1 MILSAISKGDI
12 MSAIS
17 NNLEVLNAFRIFAP
31 YIPYLHTQDVMINI
45 SEGDRI
51 TYVSGAEK
59 LGVSMKVGDPVNPN
73 GADYDA
79 MRTKKIVKKKIPK
92 EVFGQEIESISIP
105 IVDEHNNAV
114 ACIAVVKSLKRHY
127 EISRLSEALS
137 TALSQISESADIL
150 VHSSYEVSELN
161 ESIAESIE
169 ETNRQAKTT
178 DEIIVF
184 VKNIA
189 KQTNLLGLNASI
201 EASRAGEY
209 GHGFNVVAKETRKLS
224 ASSTES
230 LKKIDEI
237 LKNIQSSIGNVSEKI
252 AVINENFTK
261 HTSEFQEISSLIEE
275 LTSNAELLENIAKN
289 Y

>member
-1 MILSAISKGDI
+1 
-12 MSAIS
+12 MSVIT
-17 NNLEVLNAFRIFAP
+17 NNLEVLNAFRVFAP

-59 LGVSMKVGDPVNPN
+59 LGVSMKVGDQVNPD

-79 MRTKKIVKKKIPK
+79 MKTRLVVKKKIPK

-105 IVDEHNNAV
+105 IVDENNNAV

-127 EISRLSEALS
+127 EISHLSEALS
-137 TALSQISESADIL
+137 TALSQISDSTDAL
-150 VHSSYEVSELN
+150 VSSSLAVSELN
-161 ESIAESIE
+161 AGISESMK
-169 ETNRQAKTT
+169 ETTRQTKAT
-178 DEIIVF
+178 DEIIGF

-209 GHGFNVVAKETRKLS
+209 GRGFNVVAKETRKLS

-230 LKKIDEI
+230 LKKIEEI
-237 LKNIQSSIGNVSEKI
+237 LKNIQSSMVNVSEKI
-252 AVINENFTK
+252 DQVNENFLT

-275 LTSNAELLENIAKN
+275 LSANAEQLENIAKN

>member
-1 MILSAISKGDI
+1 MAVIT
-12 MSAIS
+12 
-17 NNLEVLNAFRIFAP
+17 NNLEVLNAFRVFAP

-73 GADYDA
+73 GADYEA
-79 MRTKKIVKKKIPK
+79 MRTRQVVKKKIPK

-105 IVDEHNNAV
+105 IVDEDNNAV
-114 ACIAVVKSLKRHY
+114 ACVAVVKSLKRHY

-137 TALSQISESADIL
+137 TALNQISDSTDAL
-150 VHSSYEVSELN
+150 VNSSLAVSELN
-161 ESIAESIE
+161 ASISESIE
-169 ETNRQAKTT
+169 DTTRQTKAT
-178 DEIIVF
+178 DDIIGF

-201 EASRAGEY
+201 EAARAGEY
-209 GHGFNVVAKETRKLS
+209 GRGFNVVAKETRKLS

-230 LKKIDEI
+230 LKKIEEI
-237 LKNIQSSIGNVSEKI
+237 LKNIQSSMVNVSEKMDQ
-252 AVINENFTK
+252 VNENFLK
-261 HTSEFQEISSLIEE
+261 HTNEFEEISSLIEE
-275 LTSNAELLENIAKN
+275 LSANAEQLEDIAKN